1 MFNVVLVLYGKFIY
15 NCGLSTCLFNY
26 TGPYPEPYLIV
37 SSRKEIAVVDLTSVY
52 KKSIIQGRWRIKS
65 HAIDPFQ
72 KLLYFQDGVNIY
84 RSNLDG
90 SNTSLVPNNF
100 DTWTFTFDWLGKRLF
115 LVESRNKTIITVRSV
130 DFQYSTPL
138 VNHKED
144 ILSLVVDPSY
154 GYKLLFCLVNFII
167 FIIVNFTVDKEIRIP
182 ISGKTSIIEQ
192 C

>member
-1 MFNVVLVLYGKFIY
+1 ML
-15 NCGLSTCLFNY
+15 NY

-37 SSRKEIAVVDLTSVY
+37 SNRKEIAIVDLTSVY
-52 KKSIIQGRWRIKS
+52 KKSIIQGSWCIKN
-65 HAIDPFQ
+65 HAIDPFR

-100 DTWTFTFDWLGKRLF
+100 DTWTFTFDWLGKRF
-115 LVESRNKTIITVRSV
+115 FWVESKNKTIITVRSV
-130 DFQYSTPL
+130 DFQYSIPL

-144 ILSLVVDPSY
+144 ILSLAVDPSY
-154 GYKLLFCLVNFII
+154 GYKLLIFSIENLIDVTRTTNNFII
-167 FIIVNFTVDKEIRIP
+167 LNILNSTVEKEIHIP
-182 ISGKTSIIEQ
+182 LSGETSIIEQ